1 MSSLFLLHDLRVLI
15 SQRTT
20 NHGMKSN
27 NLARELVVTFDLK
40 KIFSNKYFNIST
52 YYVGSP
58 IFGKL
63 RHPNIL

>member
-1 MSSLFLLHDLRVLI
+1 
-15 SQRTT
+15 
-20 NHGMKSN
+20 MKSN